1 MRHLS
6 RPLLALA
13 LGVSLV
19 GTPFAVTTASAGT
32 SAVSGCVEHTGAV
45 AARGTKGRA
54 DGNEPT
60 RAQAAAMEKDLSAQL
75 AAKGLTRS
83 GRGKPGSTNPAT
95 FAPATVPVYVHV
107 ITDGT
112 NGNLSTT
119 QIDQQVSVVNSAFAG
134 SGLSFALAA
143 TDVTVNASWYNL
155 SQGSAAER
163 QMKSALRLG
172 GKDALNIY
180 TANLSGGLLGWATFP
195 SSYAKAPSM
204 DGVVVLDQSLPG
216 GTAANY
222 NEGDTGTHEVGH
234 WVGLYHTFQGGCTA
248 TGDYVDD
255 TPAEASPAYACPVG
269 RDTCAATGADPITN
283 FMDYTYDS
291 CMNTFSGGQRTRTQA
306 QWAAYRQG

>member
-1 MRHLS
+1 MRPMRHLS
-6 RPLLALA
+6 RPMLALT
-13 LGVSLV
+13 LGVSLA
-19 GTPFAVTTASAGT
+19 GAPFAVTSAAG
-32 SAVSGCVEHTGAV
+32 VGAACIERTEQI
-45 AARGTKGRA
+45 AARGTQGRA
-54 DGNEPT
+54 DSNEPT
-60 RAQAAAMEKDLSAQL
+60 RAQAAAMEKDLAAKLS
-75 AAKGLTRS
+75 AKGLTDG
-83 GRGKPGSTNPAT
+83 GRARPGTSPPTAFVPAV
-95 FAPATVPVYVHV
+95 VPVYVHI

-112 NGNLSTT
+112 NGNLTPT
-119 QIDQQVSVVNSAFAG
+119 QIDDQVKVLNSAFAG
-134 SGLSFALAA
+134 SGLSFALTA
-143 TDVTVNASWYNL
+143 TDVTVNAAWYNL
-155 SQGSAAER
+155 GQGGAAES
-163 QMKSALRLG
+163 QMKSALRKG

-180 TANLSGGLLGWATFP
+180 TANLGGGLLGWATFP

-291 CMNTFSGGQRTRTQA
+291 CMNTFSSGQRTRTQA
-306 QWAAYRQG
+306 QWAAYRQV

>member
-1 MRHLS
+1 MRQLS
-6 RPLLALA
+6 RPLFALA

-19 GTPFAVTTASAGT
+19 GTPFAVTTASA
-32 SAVSGCVEHTGAV
+32 EPGAACIERTEPV
-45 AARGTKGRA
+45 AARGTQGRA

-75 AAKGLTRS
+75 AAKGLTSS
-83 GRGKPGSTNPAT
+83 GRGKPGSTNPGT
-95 FAPATVPVYVHV
+95 FVPATVPVYVHV

-112 NGNLSTT
+112 NGSLTGT

-222 NEGDTGTHEVGH
+222 TEGDTGTHEVGH